1 MGKDLLQATILC
13 AAASVILT
21 SQTQYILTA
30 CLLYTSKTNMNRG
43 QPGQESELQQPGLC
57 RDTVSKT
64 KQNKKR
70 LK

>member
-1 MGKDLLQATILC
+1 MGKDLLQATILY

-43 QPGQESELQQPGLC
+43 QPGQESELQQPGL
-57 RDTVSKT
+57 
-64 KQNKKR
+64 
-70 LK
+70 